1 MEQKSNKQ
9 IVLECYRKII
19 RDLDF
24 SLVDTYISDNYI
36 QHSPTVKDGKAG
48 LLQMLGFLKTLPQP
62 AEHGPSPIIRTIAG
76 GDLVAVHLDVKF
88 MNQRVAVVDIFRV
101 TDGKIAEHWDVGQAL
116 TGDESG
122 DITMT
127 NGTAVIDGLA
137 DSEKNKE
144 LINAFFLGVLADGN
158 AAAGYVCDDFIEHD
172 ISNGLLNDVG
182 EKVVLYR
189 LITEGDFVVAHSEVK
204 KADKVFARADIFRI
218 AVSRIA
224 EHWSVEQTVPD
235 VMAHANGMF

>member
-1 MEQKSNKQ
+1 MEQKSNKT

-62 AEHGPSPIIRTIAG
+62 AGHGPSPIIRTIAQ

-88 MNQRVAVVDIFRV
+88 MNQQVALVDIFRV
-101 TDGKIAEHWDVGQAL
+101 TDGKIAEHWDVGQVL
-116 TGDESG
+116 TGDDSG

-127 NGTAVIDGLA
+127 NGATVINELA
-137 DSEKNKE
+137 DAEKSKA
-144 LINAFFLGVLADGN
+144 LITTFFTGVLEEGN
-158 AAAGYVCDDFIEHD
+158 AAVDYVSGDFIEHD
-172 ISNGLLNDVG
+172 ISNGLSTLAG
-182 EKVVLYR
+182 GKTVLHQ
-189 LITEGDFVVAHSEVK
+189 LIAEGDFVVAHCEVK
-204 KADKVFARADIFRI
+204 KANSSFAKIDIFRV
-218 AVSRIA
+218 AANKIA
-224 EHWSVEQTVPD
+224 EHWSVTQAVPGL
-235 VMAHANGMF
+235 MAHGNGMF